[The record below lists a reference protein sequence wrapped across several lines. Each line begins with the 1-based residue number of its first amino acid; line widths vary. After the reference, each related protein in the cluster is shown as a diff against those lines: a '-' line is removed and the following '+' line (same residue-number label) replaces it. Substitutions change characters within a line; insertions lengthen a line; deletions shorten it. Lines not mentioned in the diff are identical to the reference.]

1 MNFLKVLLTIIDG
14 MAFHLF
20 EKFLNYLDEFK
31 EIVERGSYGP
41 LESTYPAI
49 TPVALASM
57 TTGLYPK
64 NNGVVGPKVFV
75 KGRKISSPLTA
86 YNSNTLIAEPIWS
99 ILSKK
104 GLKTLVTSSP
114 QALPD
119 RWKNQNV
126 VLFDPYKSKLG
137 KCSEGTL
144 LKIGD
149 NDFLGYKWKV
159 EREGDEFRVAVE
171 TQDGKV
177 EANGKLGEWTGPLEF
192 SALCNEKSFKGLVF
206 FHFREN
212 DVYVT
217 PPSFLTKWGNR
228 DDLLEEVWEKVSK
241 RTGMLLDGDYKS
253 LSKGIITLE
262 EYLKTAELSYNFFLE
277 YSNFLLRRVEW
288 DFAITYL
295 PTVDNFQ
302 HLFYGIEDEK
312 AFDYV
317 YQAYRLAGKF
327 VKSILDLPEVMIV
340 ASDHGIEKVKKRVY
354 VNKILER
361 INVLKVYNGKIDWR
375 KTKAYY
381 AGGGI
386 IRVNLR
392 DREELGIVSKEE
404 FPKLINYIVRNL
416 ENYTD
421 PATNERVFPMIYEKQ
436 IPADDREGDIELTV
450 ATHYSMSSNVE
461 RDKEIEEVVPYKNAS
476 GDHGYYRK
484 DDLYGVVILYGN
496 GIVKGKKINAKIV
509 DIVPTILRLFDI
521 SYNKLDGKP
530 IIEALR

>member
-1 MNFLKVLLTIIDG
+1 MDFLKVLLTIVDG

-20 EKFLNYLDEFK
+20 EKFVYSLDEFK
-31 EIVERGSYGP
+31 ELVEGGCYGP
-41 LESTYPAI
+41 LESTYPSI

-57 TTGLYPK
+57 ATGLYPK
-64 NNGVVGPKVFV
+64 NNGVVSTKVFV

-86 YNSNTLIAEPIWS
+86 YNSNTLIAEPIWN
-99 ILSKK
+99 ILSKR

-119 RWKNQNV
+119 KWKNQNT

-137 KCSEGTL
+137 KCSEGFL
-144 LKIGD
+144 LKTGESEV
-149 NDFLGYKWKV
+149 LGGKWKV
-159 EREGDEFRVAVE
+159 EKEGEEFKVTIDTSE
-171 TQDGKV
+171 GKTEV
-177 EANGKLGEWTGPLEF
+177 KGKQGEWVGPTEF
-192 SALCNEKSFKGLVF
+192 SALCNEKSFKGLSF

-228 DDLLEEVWEKVSK
+228 DDLLQEVWEKVSK
-241 RTGMLLDGDYKS
+241 RTGMLLDGDYRS
-253 LSKGIITLE
+253 LSKGAITLE
-262 EYLKTAELSYNFFLE
+262 EYLKTAELSYNFFFD

-302 HLFYGIEDEK
+302 HLFYGIDNGK

-317 YQAYRLAGKF
+317 YQAYKHAGKF
-327 VKSILDLPEVMIV
+327 VKSLIDLPDVMIV

-361 INVLKVYNGKIDWR
+361 INVLKVSNGRIDWR

-392 DREELGIVSKEE
+392 DREELGIVSREE

-416 ENYTD
+416 ENYVD
-421 PATNERVFPMIYEKQ
+421 PVTNEKIFPMIYEKQ
-436 IPADDREGDIELTV
+436 VPADDREGDIELTV
-450 ATHYSMSSNVE
+450 ASYYAMSSNVE
-461 RDKEIEEVVPYKNAS
+461 KDKEIEDVVPYKNAS

-484 DDLYGVVILYGN
+484 DDMYGVVILYGK
-496 GIVKGKKINAKIV
+496 GIARGKKVNAKIV
-509 DIVPTILRLFDI
+509 DIVPTILRLFDVN
-521 SYNKLDGKP
+521 YNKLDGKP